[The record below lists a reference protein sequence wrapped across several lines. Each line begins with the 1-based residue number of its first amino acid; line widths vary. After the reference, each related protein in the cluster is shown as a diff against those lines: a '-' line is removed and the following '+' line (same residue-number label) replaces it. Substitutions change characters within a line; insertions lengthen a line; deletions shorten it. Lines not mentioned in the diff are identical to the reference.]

1 MRFVTFDE
9 ETHLIRS
16 GMLTPRMV
24 CLSFAEAVEQDYLG
38 EPERVLAL
46 HRALVPSA
54 DVIVELHEDVSKT
67 TGTSRGHFVQGLM
80 LRDRAVS
87 WLRPM
92 LEDPSVTIVGHNVC
106 FDLGVAVAA
115 DPTLLRPVFEKFKAG
130 LVHDTMTRQQ
140 LLDIATGQMK
150 FHTDEDGEPKKTSY
164 DLAALSLRLLDKRV
178 QKKDTWR
185 LKYALLDGV
194 PLSQWEPEA
203 KEYAIGDAVVT
214 AQIHAK
220 QDEVAGG
227 PIPNS
232 AEQHRAAWGLHLMSA
247 WGIRTDGSAVKKLHE
262 ELAKDYAEMMEDL
275 KPTGL
280 LKVQPARTNRKGVFV
295 PEKISKSMSVIYNR
309 VVAAYEKKGEAY
321 PQTEKGGVS
330 TAKKTLVESGDPDLK
345 KLSEAGATQKLL
357 TTYVPVLES
366 GTRWPI
372 NPRYNVL
379 VETGRTS
386 CSKPNIQNPP
396 RKGGVRECFIP
407 RPGWQFVF
415 SDYDTLELRALSQVC
430 LHMLGRSEMAEA
442 LRRGEDLHLSL
453 AAEMNGMP
461 YAEAKAQFDA
471 GEKKIKDDRQF
482 CKIPNFGFPG
492 GLGADSF
499 VDYAAGYDVVVTPEK
514 AHEMK
519 DLWFRRWPEMRE
531 YFERVA
537 SMTEAELPIRQ
548 VFSGRVR
555 GGASFCAAANGFFQ
569 GLAADGAK
577 EAVWRVAWE
586 CYVGTRLITVSDE
599 TSGTEK
605 RAEPTNAPSPLHGC
619 RPIFFIHDE
628 IGLECPAKAFGP
640 ERSSAAAQRLSDV
653 MIEAMRTYIPD
664 IPVSCKP
671 IMCARWYK
679 GAEPVKVKGL
689 LVPSKPVTTEKDG
702 KKRTVWAADVP
713 SYWHLEA

>member
-1 MRFVTFDE
+1 
-9 ETHLIRS
+9 
-16 GMLTPRMV
+16 
-24 CLSFAEAVEQDYLG
+24 
-38 EPERVLAL
+38 
-46 HRALVPSA
+46 VPSA
-54 DVIVELHEDVSKT
+54 DAIVELYEDVSKT
-67 TGTSRGHFVQGLM
+67 TGASRGQFVQGLM

-232 AEQHRAAWGLHLMSA
+232 AEQHRAAWGLHLQSA
-247 WGIRTDGSAVKKLHE
+247 WGIRTDGAAVKKLHE
-262 ELAKDYAEMMEDL
+262 ELAKDYAEMMEEL

-407 RPGWQFVF
+407 RPGWVYVF
-415 SDYDTLELRALSQVC
+415 SDYDTLELRALAQAC
-430 LHMLGRSEMAEA
+430 LDMLGRSEMAEA

-453 AAEMNGMP
+453 AAEMLGIP
-461 YAEAKAQFDA
+461 LAEAKARFDA
-471 GEKKIKDDRQF
+471 GDAEVKEYRQQA
-482 CKIPNFGFPG
+482 KPANFGFPG
-492 GLGADSF
+492 GMAAASF
-499 VDYAAGYDVVVTPEK
+499 REYAEGYGISLTEEQ
-514 AHEMK
+514 AEEIHET
-519 DLWFRRWPEMRE
+519 WFRAWPEMRA
-531 YFERVA
+531 YFGIIKGL
-537 SMTEAELPIRQ
+537 TEVEEPIRQ
-548 VFSGRVR
+548 LRSGRIR

-577 EAVWRVAWE
+577 SAVWRVAWE
-586 CYVGTRLITVSDE
+586 CYVDAS
-599 TSGTEK
+599 
-605 RAEPTNAPSPLHGC
+605 SPLYGC
-619 RPIFFIHDE
+619 RPVFFIHDE
-628 IGLECPAKAFGP
+628 IGMEVPYKAFGP
-640 ERSSAAAQRLSDV
+640 ERSARAADRLSEV
-653 MIEAMRTYIPD
+653 MREAMQEFIPD
-664 IPVSCKP
+664 VPIGCKP
-671 IMCARWYK
+671 IMVRRWFK
-679 GAEPVKVKGL
+679 GAEQVKVNGL
-689 LVPSKPVTTEKDG
+689 LVPSRPVVTEKEG
-702 KKRTVWAADVP
+702 KKRTAWVADLDGLAA
-713 SYWHLEA
+713 